1 MTAGSAGWCRMWE
14 VAIRSVPFSLRS
26 RLPRIAHSVG
36 SGCVRACPE
45 GIRVDPD
52 TTASRST
59 ATVAASHRV
68 GSKPRDYHGFDMY
81 RSAFSVK
88 SAESG
93 VVLDSLVAD
102 MMLVRFSIWDCA

>member
-1 MTAGSAGWCRMWE
+1 MPDVGSRHPVRSLFLTVPTTAYRALRR
-14 VAIRSVPFSLRS
+14 IRVRT
-26 RLPRIAHSVG
+26 RLPGGYPGGSRHDGDPIIA
-36 SGCVRACPE
+36 
-45 GIRVDPD
+45 
-52 TTASRST
+52 
-59 ATVAASHRV
+59 HRV